1 MAINLLNKSS
11 LFSYLPIHKKRYKK
25 KVKHSVQIQNN
36 VRCIDS
42 NSFPNS
48 KGITTHEQNVKIKY

>member
-1 MAINLLNKSS
+1 M
-11 LFSYLPIHKKRYKK
+11 
-25 KVKHSVQIQNN
+25 KHSVQIQNN

-48 KGITTHEQNVKIKY
+48 KGITTHSKLNIKARKKFSKESRRRRQL